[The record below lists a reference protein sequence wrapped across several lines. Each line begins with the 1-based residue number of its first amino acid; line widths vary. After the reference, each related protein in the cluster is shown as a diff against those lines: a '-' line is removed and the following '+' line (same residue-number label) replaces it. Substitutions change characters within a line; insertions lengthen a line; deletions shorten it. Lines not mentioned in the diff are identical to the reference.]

1 MHLTS
6 QKYHLCRFLKIFKHY
21 EQTTLYCETCN
32 YYKSEQ
38 KSLSCLPNIKNG
50 AARFIPMN
58 GTPTYM
64 QKPNAERVPIT
75 ADMTPNKPNSGFDLT
90 QSVIIQVT
98 TQNAIINPIFIE
110 KNGITEL
117 VFDSSSRSKVS
128 EVKRWIVMSGN

>member
-1 MHLTS
+1 
-6 QKYHLCRFLKIFKHY
+6 
-21 EQTTLYCETCN
+21 
-32 YYKSEQ
+32 
-38 KSLSCLPNIKNG
+38 
-50 AARFIPMN
+50 
-58 GTPTYM
+58 M

-98 TQNAIINPIFIE
+98 TQNAIMNPIFIE

-128 EVKRWIVMSGN
+128 EVKRWIVMSGNWAFSRTSKKALSHFVPLQ